1 MRGHATKTAS
11 DDRPEQW
18 TVRHFLVLSRK
29 KQRRTSAFE
38 RFPIFFRNE
47 VHPSGG
53 SRKFLFSLVFYF
65 SLAGWNLV
73 PSMCDVRLLLAI
85 AYGIISAGAWAVIM
99 SEPWSTS
106 VRWHAH
112 NVWNMLLSLHSF
124 QFSTYFLGQAQAQA
138 EPVRQADNPTK
149 SMTTFFLLS
158 RNCNKRNYNSY
169 SYIAVHVCGSE
180 CVCADMYVRLWY
192 K

>member
-1 MRGHATKTAS
+1 MKCIRVAAVAS
-11 DDRPEQW
+11 FF
-18 TVRHFLVLSRK
+18 FLWCSTFHWLVGIS
-29 KQRRTSAFE
+29 
-38 RFPIFFRNE
+38 
-47 VHPSGG
+47 
-53 SRKFLFSLVFYF
+53 FLRYF
-65 SLAGWNLV
+65 
-73 PSMCDVRLLLAI
+73 DVRLLLAI